1 MNCGIPFAFKTG
13 NQLNLSN
20 KHDSIMTAEEKLK
33 NLVLAPYII
42 KATALIGKERGVGGN
57 QFRHAMATMAILL
70 DYKLFDDYVLLKAS
84 VIHDLLEDVPE
95 TNEFEIRIIDG
106 QADQVL
112 DLVKEVTKPE
122 EMAKADYLKRILEH
136 GSRRAKLLKCADR
149 ISNLTDLHRDTHT
162 DQKITD
168 YLDQTEKYVIPM
180 AREVNT
186 DMLIELTDLV
196 RRRRKLVKIL
206 EECNPEEEKI

>member
-1 MNCGIPFAFKTG
+1 MNET
-13 NQLNLSN
+13 
-20 KHDSIMTAEEKLK
+20 EKLK

-42 KATALIGKERGVGGN
+42 KATALIGIKRGVGGN

-84 VIHDLLEDVPE
+84 VIHDLLEDVPD
-95 TNEFEIRIIDG
+95 TNELEIRIIDG

-112 DLVKEVTKPE
+112 ALVKEVTRPAG
-122 EMAKADYLKRILEH
+122 MLKADYLKKILET
-136 GSRRAKLLKCADR
+136 GSWNAKLLKCADR
-149 ISNLTDLHRDTHT
+149 ISNLTDLHRDTHS

-180 AREVNT
+180 ARQVNQ
-186 DMLIELTDLV
+186 DMVIELTDLV
-196 RRRRKLVKIL
+196 KRRRLLVKIL
-206 EECNPEEEKI
+206 EELGPAKL

>member
-1 MNCGIPFAFKTG
+1 
-13 NQLNLSN
+13 
-20 KHDSIMTAEEKLK
+20 
-33 NLVLAPYII
+33 VLAPYII
-42 KATALIGKERGVGGN
+42 KATALIGKQRGVGGN

-112 DLVKEVTKPE
+112 ELVKEVTRPKD
-122 EMAKADYLKRILEH
+122 MAKADYLKRILEQ

-162 DQKITD
+162 EQKITD

-180 AREVNT
+180 AREVNA

-206 EECNPEEEKI
+206 EELNPEVEKNK

>member
-1 MNCGIPFAFKTG
+1 MDET
-13 NQLNLSN
+13 
-20 KHDSIMTAEEKLK
+20 EKLK

-42 KATALIGKERGVGGN
+42 KATALIGKQRGVGGN

-112 DLVKEVTKPE
+112 ELVKEVTRPAD
-122 EMAKADYLKRILEH
+122 MSKADYLKRILEH

-180 AREVNT
+180 ASEVNT

-196 RRRRKLVKIL
+196 RRRRTLVKIL
-206 EECNPEEEKI
+206 QKFNH